1 MRIAISH
8 SFLEAV
14 LDLSP
19 ADTRRAA
26 AFLDKLL
33 HSTASA
39 GLRPERVHD
48 ATDPS
53 IRSYKVTRDLRA
65 IGRTDGDLI
74 TVLYVAQHDEAYRW
88 ARDRCSDCPPTVRDI
103 DVVEDQSPR
112 VCSDSKELCSA
123 LEAAGLEHGLLE
135 R

>member
-1 MRIAISH
+1 MKIAISH

-48 ATDPS
+48 ATDPT

-65 IGRTDGDLI
+65 IGRTDGDSI

-88 ARDRCSDCPPTVRDI
+88 ARDRCADCQPTVSDI
-103 DVVEDQSPR
+103 DVVEDQSSR
-112 VCSDSKELCSA
+112 VCTDSNGLCSA
-123 LEAAGLEHGLLE
+123 LDAAGIDHGLSG